1 MARGGGL
8 DRAVALTREHAEALD
23 AADPLA
29 GFRER
34 FVIEDPERT
43 YLDGN

>member
-1 MARGGGL
+1 MDL
-8 DRAVALTREHAEALD
+8 SRAAAEALD

-34 FVIEDPERT
+34 FAIADEHLEPGSRCWAAVIEWLER
-43 YLDGN
+43 

>member
-1 MARGGGL
+1 M
-8 DRAVALTREHAEALD
+8 TEEHALD

-34 FVIEDPERT
+34 FDLPEPTDPKGRSMS
-43 YLDGN
+43 